1 MSKRKM
7 TVLSSIPVACALLEI
22 VITAMCLRYNSET
35 GTWMLKFGV
44 FRALAAAGFFF
55 LPYPC
60 LLVECIGM
68 IMAVR
73 DKHKKLMIAFAVE
86 IIISIIVMIF
96 SMREFYYALS
106 I

>member
-22 VITAMCLRYNSET
+22 ALTAMCLRYNSET
-35 GTWMLKFGV
+35 GAWVLKFGV
-44 FRALAAAGFFF
+44 FRALSATGFFF

-60 LLVECIGM
+60 LLVEFIGM
-68 IMAVR
+68 IMAV
-73 DKHKKLMIAFAVE
+73 KGEYKKFIIAFAVE
-86 IIISIIVMIF
+86 IIVSIIVMVF

>member
-7 TVLSSIPVACALLEI
+7 IVLSSIPVACALLEI
-22 VITAMCLRYNSET
+22 GLTAMCLRYDFET
-35 GTWMLKFGV
+35 GTWMLKLGAL
-44 FRALAAAGFFF
+44 RALSAVGYFF

-60 LLVECIGM
+60 LLAELIGM
-68 IMAVR
+68 VMAVKGKR
-73 DKHKKLMIAFAVE
+73 KRFIIAFSIE
-86 IIISIIVMIF
+86 IIISAIVVIF